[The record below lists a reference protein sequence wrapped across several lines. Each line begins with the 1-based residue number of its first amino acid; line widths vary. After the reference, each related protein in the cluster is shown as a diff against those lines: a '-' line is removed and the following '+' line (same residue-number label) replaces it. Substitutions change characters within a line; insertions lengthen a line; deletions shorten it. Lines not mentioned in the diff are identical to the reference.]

1 MKHVKRE
8 ILDSSSIIGGGGGL
22 IRTKIRH
29 VFVNYL

>member
-8 ILDSSSIIGGGGGL
+8 ILDSSSIIGGGGL